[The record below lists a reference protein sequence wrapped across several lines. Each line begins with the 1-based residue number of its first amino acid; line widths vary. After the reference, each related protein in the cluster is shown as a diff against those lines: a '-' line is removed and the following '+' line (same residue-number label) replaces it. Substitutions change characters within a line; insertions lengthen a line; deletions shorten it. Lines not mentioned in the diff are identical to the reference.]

1 MESIHIPCQDCED
14 TKRRYELRGYRVSGC
29 EALAEIPG
37 ICRFNFELPGQ
48 AVPMALLQ
56 PAAAAAD
63 TAMPAAGLTSTQIG
77 AAQALVNVFETDA
90 VRGRYGQVTLIP
102 GDTGRLT
109 YGRSQTTLGSGNLY
123 KMLHTYCSNVGA
135 RFGHDLQMWLPK
147 IGSQD
152 ASVDVDLLLHNLLRA
167 AADDPLMREIQDRFF
182 DETYWQPAHK
192 AATKH
197 GIFSPLGVAVV
208 YDSHVHGFWGP
219 LKKVVDTRLG
229 APAQAGEAAWISA
242 YIAERR
248 RWLAMHPSRPD
259 LHKTVYR
266 MDAFMRLIE
275 LGLWGLT
282 LPFVVR
288 GHEISA
294 LSLTAPPPDCYDGP
308 QPGTRVLELQQPMLS
323 GLDVRLTQLALS
335 RQGLSIK
342 ADGIY
347 GRNSRDLV
355 RAWQMAR
362 GLPDTGRLDP
372 ATIVS
377 LTG

>member
-1 MESIHIPCQDCED
+1 MESIHIPCQDCAD
-14 TKRRYELRGYRVSGC
+14 TRRRYEMRGYRVFGC
-29 EALAEIPG
+29 EALAEIPDF
-37 ICRFNFELPGQ
+37 CRFSFEPPGQ
-48 AVPMALLQ
+48 AVPKALLQ
-56 PAAAAAD
+56 PAAAN
-63 TAMPAAGLTSTQIG
+63 TAISAPAANLTATQISAG
-77 AAQALVNVFETDA
+77 QAIINVFETDA

-123 KMLHTYCSNVGA
+123 KMLQTYCSNVGA
-135 RFGHDLQMWLPK
+135 RFGRDLQAWLPK

-152 ASVDVDLLLHNLLRA
+152 ASVDADLVLHNLLRS
-167 AADDPLMREIQDRFF
+167 AADDPLMREIQDCFF
-182 DETYWQPAHK
+182 DEAYWQPAHK

-197 GIFSPLGVAVV
+197 GIVSPLGVVVV

-219 LKKVVDTRLG
+219 LKKVVDKRLG
-229 APAQAGEAAWISA
+229 APAQAGEAVWISS
-242 YIAERR
+242 YVAERR
-248 RWLAMHPSRPD
+248 RWLATHPSRPD

-266 MDAFMRLIE
+266 MDAFVRLIE

-294 LSLTAPPPDCYDGP
+294 LSLAAPPPDCYDGP
-308 QPGTRVLELQQPMLS
+308 QPGTRALELQQPMLS

-347 GRNSRDLV
+347 GRTSRDLV
-355 RAWQMAR
+355 KAWQLAH
-362 GLPDTGRLDP
+362 GLPDTGLLDP